1 MKLIMENWKRFLNEE
16 PVEEWTKEQVKAILA
31 GDDPGPEKSEM
42 FASPPEAPA
51 GPACDPEEDAIDV
64 RILDAAAAALEGS
77 DLADQIDC
85 LKKQIVRAF
94 EGDDE
99 GEDYGGEREKNIA
112 GVFGQVERLVR
123 EVLNEKYLEKAA
135 LKKESKKAS
144 KSVGDPPYR
153 ERGSTE
159 SQAQQMAAGA
169 ALSARRGD
177 TPVSKLKGAS
187 KDLYSGEISTK
198 DLRNLAK
205 LGQKVKGHKSKE
217 PKHRKSLP
225 GHAKPAKD

>member
-31 GDDPGPEKSEM
+31 GGDPGPEKSEM
-42 FASPPEAPA
+42 FASPPETPQA
-51 GPACDPEEDAIDV
+51 PACDPEEDAIDV

-112 GVFGQVERLVR
+112 GVFGQIERLVR
-123 EVLNEKYLEKAA
+123 EALNEKKT
-135 LKKESKKAS
+135 KVSKTGQKRVSKKIAHLIS
-144 KSVGDPPYR
+144 DEGKGED
-153 ERGSTE
+153 
-159 SQAQQMAAGA
+159 QAADIAYSMEKQGE
-169 ALSARRGD
+169 
-177 TPVSKLKGAS
+177 LK
-187 KDLYSGEISTK
+187 
-198 DLRNLAK
+198 
-205 LGQKVKGHKSKE
+205 
-217 PKHRKSLP
+217 
-225 GHAKPAKD
+225 

>member
-31 GDDPGPEKSEM
+31 GGDPGPEKSEM
-42 FASPPEAPA
+42 FASPPETPQA
-51 GPACDPEEDAIDV
+51 PACDPEEDAIDV

-112 GVFGQVERLVR
+112 GVFGEIQRLVR
-123 EVLNEKYLEKAA
+123 EALSEETTKKDLSRALDDKSLRAA
-135 LKKESKKAS
+135 AREAAT
-144 KSVGDPPYR
+144 
-153 ERGSTE
+153 ERGKRGKGEPDPQFSNLRRLDTKE
-159 SQAQQMAAGA
+159 KQSSDPEKVGLDTVEMTKEEWRAWRQQ
-169 ALSARRGD
+169 
-177 TPVSKLKGAS
+177 
-187 KDLYSGEISTK
+187 
-198 DLRNLAK
+198 
-205 LGQKVKGHKSKE
+205 QKS
-217 PKHRKSLP
+217 RS
-225 GHAKPAKD
+225 